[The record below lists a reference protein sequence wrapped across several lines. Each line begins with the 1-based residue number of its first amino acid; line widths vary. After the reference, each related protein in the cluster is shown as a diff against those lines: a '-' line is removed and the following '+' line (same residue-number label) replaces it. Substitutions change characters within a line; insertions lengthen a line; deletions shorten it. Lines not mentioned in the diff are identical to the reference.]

1 MQSRGLVFGISDCG
15 GVYGR
20 VVVLGDKLAAK
31 ILLDCDLRQKVS
43 GLCKD
48 D

>member
-1 MQSRGLVFGISDCG
+1 MEGGCLILGVSDCG

-20 VVVLGDKLAAK
+20 VVVLRYELAAK